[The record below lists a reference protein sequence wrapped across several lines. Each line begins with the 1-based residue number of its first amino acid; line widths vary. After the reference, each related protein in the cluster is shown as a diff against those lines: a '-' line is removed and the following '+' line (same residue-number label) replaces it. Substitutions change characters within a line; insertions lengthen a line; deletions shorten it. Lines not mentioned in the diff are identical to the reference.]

1 MVDTTCP
8 APASLDAPP
17 LTLRP
22 WTEDYAPALHEA
34 ARESLTSVGRWLPWC
49 HAGHDLDEALRWA
62 AFCRQGWKDGT
73 HYEFALFDAR
83 ERLLGGVG
91 LNQLDR
97 RDRCANL
104 GYWLRNSATGQG
116 HAACAGRAAAA
127 FGFGTLG
134 LQRIEIVAA
143 LGNLASQRCAERIG
157 ARREGVARHR
167 ILLHGQA
174 EDAVVYSLL
183 PSDLGTP

>member
-1 MVDTTCP
+1 MADPPCPVP
-8 APASLDAPP
+8 APLDTPP

-22 WTEDYAPALHEA
+22 WTEDCAPALYEA
-34 ARESLTSVGRWLPWC
+34 VRESLAGAGRWLPWC
-49 HAGHDLDEALRWA
+49 HAGYGLDEALRWTV
-62 AFCRQGWKDGT
+62 FCRQGWEDGT
-73 HYEFALFDAR
+73 HYAFAVFDAR
-83 ERLLGGVG
+83 GRLLGGAG

-97 RDRCANL
+97 RDRRANL
-104 GYWLRNSATGQG
+104 GYWLRSSATGQG
-116 HAACAGRAAAA
+116 HAACAGRAVAT
-127 FGFGTLG
+127 FGFGRLA

-174 EDAVVYSLL
+174 EDAVVYGLL
-183 PSDLGTP
+183 PDDLGLP